1 MSAEPRYQL
10 TITRAQ
16 AEVLRDACELLAR
29 CRLGQIADACQQ
41 VLDEHGQ
48 AVVPYDL
55 AQDCE
60 AAIKAEVGLAPNQS
74 WGVGKHPAA
83 DLPWDL
89 YQVLRHRLAWDR
101 ALAEGHVR
109 PGQARRWPEM
119 MSVCYDEPLFLT
131 HAPHPT
137 LHLIDPA

>member
-41 VLDEHGQ
+41 VLDAHGQ

-74 WGVGKHPAA
+74 WGSASIPPPICRGTFIRSCAIAWPGTAPWPKVTSSPARPAA
-83 DLPWDL
+83 G
-89 YQVLRHRLAWDR
+89 RK
-101 ALAEGHVR
+101 
-109 PGQARRWPEM
+109 
-119 MSVCYDEPLFLT
+119 
-131 HAPHPT
+131 
-137 LHLIDPA
+137 